1 MSPTIYHRAPL
12 TDSLARH
19 GILGDVLEKRG
30 TPKIGGSVGGF
41 IALVVGLSL
50 IILISCIA
58 IFFLLREGEP
68 SDEERAAR
76 RRRYRQQALEY
87 TYGPTASP
95 QSSWSSKV
103 KSVFGGTTSSSK
115 GSKRGWVQAG
125 SGDEWESESIIDE
138 AEGRHPD
145 LSQRGSMQITYSP
158 PLDAPFHPPLQ
169 PSESA
174 SSVRFDTQGVPVL
187 PYLRSLSS
195 PSPHPSLPNIHS
207 RISSPTPSDPL
218 SPVHDRVVSPEP
230 IAPAHIDSPV
240 EHHEGRKSSGQSATS
255 VRTFNGGTKF
265 LEAL

>member
-1 MSPTIYHRAPL
+1 MTPNIYHRAPL
-12 TDSLARH
+12 TDSLTRR
-19 GILGDVLEKRG
+19 GILGDALEKRG
-30 TPKIGGSVGGF
+30 SPKIGGSVGGF
-41 IALVVGLSL
+41 IALVVSLSL

-87 TYGPTASP
+87 TYGPTSSP

-103 KSVFGGTTSSSK
+103 KSIFGGNSGSSK

-125 SGDEWESESIIDE
+125 SGDEWESESIE
-138 AEGRHPD
+138 EGRHPD
-145 LSQRGSMQITYSP
+145 VSQRGSMQMTYSP

-174 SSVRFDTQGVPVL
+174 SSVRFDTQGAPVL
-187 PYLRSLSS
+187 PYLSSMSS
-195 PSPHPSLPNIHS
+195 PSLHPSLPNIHS

-218 SPVHDRVVSPEP
+218 SPGHDRVVSPEP
-230 IAPAHIDSPV
+230 IAPAHVDNAV
-240 EHHEGRKSSGQSATS
+240 EHHEGRKSSGQSGTS

>member
-1 MSPTIYHRAPL
+1 MTPNIYHRAPF
-12 TDSLARH
+12 TSSLIRRE
-19 GILGDVLEKRG
+19 ILGDALEKRG

-58 IFFLLREGEP
+58 IFLLLREGQS

-95 QSSWSSKV
+95 QSASWSSKV
-103 KSVFGGTTSSSK
+103 RSVFGVNSGSGK

-125 SGDEWESESIIDE
+125 SGDEWETESLE
-138 AEGRHPD
+138 EGRLQRPD
-145 LSQRGSMQITYSP
+145 ISQRGSMQMTYSP

-174 SSVRFDTQGVPVL
+174 SSVRFDIQSVPVL

-230 IAPAHIDSPV
+230 IVPAHVDSPV
-240 EHHEGRKSSGQSATS
+240 EHHEGRKLSEQSATS

>member
-1 MSPTIYHRAPL
+1 MTPNIYHRAPFAS
-12 TDSLARH
+12 SLIRRQ
-19 GILGDVLEKRG
+19 ILDDALEKRG

-50 IILISCIA
+50 IILISCVA
-58 IFFLLREGEP
+58 IFFLLREGQS
-68 SDEERAAR
+68 SDEERATR

-95 QSSWSSKV
+95 QPASWSSKV
-103 KSVFGGTTSSSK
+103 KSVFGGNSSSGQ

-125 SGDEWESESIIDE
+125 SGDEWETESIE
-138 AEGRHPD
+138 QHPGI
-145 LSQRGSMQITYSP
+145 SQRGSMQMTYSP

-174 SSVRFDTQGVPVL
+174 SSVPFDIQGVPIL
-187 PYLRSLSS
+187 PYLTSLSS
-195 PSPHPSLPNIHS
+195 PSPRPSLPNIHS

-218 SPVHDRVVSPEP
+218 SPIHDRVVSPEP
-230 IAPAHIDSPV
+230 IAPAHVDSPV
-240 EHHEGRKSSGQSATS
+240 EHHEGRKLSDQSATS

>member
-1 MSPTIYHRAPL
+1 MTPNIYHRAPF
-12 TDSLARH
+12 TSSLIRRE
-19 GILGDVLEKRG
+19 ILGDALEKRG

-58 IFFLLREGEP
+58 IFLLLREGQS

-76 RRRYRQQALEY
+76 RRRYRQQALQY

-95 QSSWSSKV
+95 QPASWSSKV
-103 KSVFGGTTSSSK
+103 RSVFGVNSSSGK

-125 SGDEWESESIIDE
+125 SGDEWETESIE
-138 AEGRHPD
+138 EGRLQHPD
-145 LSQRGSMQITYSP
+145 ISQRGSMQMTYSP

-174 SSVRFDTQGVPVL
+174 SSVRFDIQSVPVL

-230 IAPAHIDSPV
+230 IAPAHVDSPI
-240 EHHEGRKSSGQSATS
+240 EHHEGRKLSEQSATS

>member
-1 MSPTIYHRAPL
+1 MTPNIYHRAPF
-12 TDSLARH
+12 TSSLIRRE
-19 GILGDVLEKRG
+19 ILGDALEKRG

-58 IFFLLREGEP
+58 IFLLLREGRS

-95 QSSWSSKV
+95 QPASWSSKV
-103 KSVFGGTTSSSK
+103 RSVFGGNSGSGK

-125 SGDEWESESIIDE
+125 SGDEWETESIE
-138 AEGRHPD
+138 EGRLHPD
-145 LSQRGSMQITYSP
+145 ISQRGSMQMTYSP

-174 SSVRFDTQGVPVL
+174 SSVRFDIQSVPVL
-187 PYLRSLSS
+187 PYLRTLSS
-195 PSPHPSLPNIHS
+195 PSPLSSLPNIHS

-230 IAPAHIDSPV
+230 IALAHVDSPI
-240 EHHEGRKSSGQSATS
+240 EHHEGRKLSDQSATS